1 MAQRG
6 RRKCSTV
13 LQDRRG
19 GIAVLTA
26 VIFLVCIVI
35 AALAV
40 DLSYVW
46 LAKRQTQASADLA
59 ALAVMKAPDRAQA
72 AAEATVRG
80 NGVNDAVE
88 VRVEWGRYSPD
99 PTKSPEQRF
108 QVTGRTADS
117 NAARVTVR
125 RPMTLFFGRLLV
137 PDGYMLSGSAVAA
150 VLSKAGISI
159 GSGLLS
165 LEGGLANDLLT
176 ALTGSK
182 ISLSL
187 VNYKAIASG
196 DVQLLGVLDA
206 LKTTAHLNVGTYDEL
221 LGAEVTVGQLI
232 QATAAAS
239 QVNDVKVALGLLGNQ
254 VKADTRI
261 RLSSV
266 IDLGNVGHVAIGQG
280 TEVIGVKVSDLL
292 MASLQAANGD
302 NQLALNLGGNLSGLA
317 SLKVS
322 LAIGERPQG
331 AHWLSVGD
339 KGVTVRTAQVRL
351 KIDAIVLGGEEGL
364 GALLQGLLG
373 VLGLIQVDPVRLPLY
388 VEVAP
393 SEATITN
400 VSCPAN
406 DPTAPLVDVAVR
418 TGVAEAWIGDI
429 DPAALRNF
437 KVRPQVAAA
446 QLVGIRVLFIPIKI
460 MASAHA
466 VVGATTEQ
474 PVRFSARDI
483 GAEKPKT
490 VVSRGLV
497 TSLVSSLLGE
507 LKLDIVPLG
516 GLGGI
521 LGGLLSGLVGLLT
534 PITAVVDSLVDGLL
548 ELLGLKLGA
557 ADVRLVYASCGVPK
571 LVG

>member
-1 MAQRG
+1 MAYRG
-6 RRKCSTV
+6 GLNCSRM
-13 LQDRRG
+13 LADRRG

-26 VIFLVCIVI
+26 VIFLICILM
-35 AALAV
+35 AAFAV

-59 ALAVMKAPDRAQA
+59 ALAVMKTPERAQA
-72 AAEATVRG
+72 VAEATVKG
-80 NGVNDAVE
+80 NGVKDAADVK
-88 VRVEWGRYSPD
+88 VEWGRYSPD
-99 PTKSPEQRF
+99 PAKPAAQRF
-108 QVTGRTADS
+108 VVTGRTADS

-125 RPMTLFFGRLLV
+125 RPVMLFFGRFLQ
-137 PDGYMLSGSAVAA
+137 PNGYMLSGSAVAA

-206 LKTTAHLNVGTYDEL
+206 LKTTAHLNVGTYDDL

-261 RLSSV
+261 KLSSV
-266 IDLGNVGHVAIGQG
+266 IDLGDLGKVKIGQG
-280 TEVIGVKVSDLL
+280 SEVIGVKVSDLL

-302 NQLALNLGGNLSGLA
+302 NQLALNLGGNISGLA
-317 SLKVS
+317 SLKVA
-322 LAIGERPQG
+322 LAIGERPKG
-331 AHWLSVGD
+331 SHWLSVGD

-351 KIDAIVLGGEEGL
+351 KVEAIVLGGEEGL

-373 VLGLIQVDPVRLPLY
+373 ALGLIQVDPVRLPLY

-400 VSCPAN
+400 VTCRAN
-406 DPTAPLVDVAVR
+406 DANAPQVDVAVR

-429 DPAALRNF
+429 DTEALKNF
-437 KVRPQVAAA
+437 RVRPQVATA

-460 MASAHA
+460 LASAHA
-466 VVGATTEQ
+466 VVGSTTEQ
-474 PVRFSARDI
+474 PLRFNVRDI

-490 VVSRGLV
+490 VVSTGLV
-497 TSLVSSLLGE
+497 TSLVTSLLGE
-507 LKLDIVPLG
+507 LKLEIVPLG

-521 LGGLLSGLVGLLT
+521 LSGLLSGLVGLLT

-548 ELLGLKLGA
+548 QLLGLKLGA
-557 ADVRLVYASCGVPK
+557 ADVRLAYASCGVPK